1 MKTVGETDDRTAC
14 VASVPCTQERPFKQ
28 STQER
33 PFKQSMVA
41 RKLSES
47 VVVERARGSLARVF

>member
-14 VASVPCTQERPFKQ
+14 VASVPC
-28 STQER
+28 TQER